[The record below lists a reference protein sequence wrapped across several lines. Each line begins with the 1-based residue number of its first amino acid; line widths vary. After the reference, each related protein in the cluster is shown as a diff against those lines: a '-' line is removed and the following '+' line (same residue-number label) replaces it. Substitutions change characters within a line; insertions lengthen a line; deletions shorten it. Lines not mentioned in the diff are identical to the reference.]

1 MLNNKSAELLSLIV
15 MDNIKELG
23 EKVDKHL
30 MKLNSTSKSFIVPI
44 EQIRFNNGEGKIVIE
59 ESIRN
64 KNVYILCDIGNH
76 SISYEMYGKTSY
88 CGPDEHFQD
97 LKRIICALSGH
108 ANTINIVMPLL
119 YASRQH
125 RRKGRESLDCAMALQ
140 ELERLGVGEIITF
153 DAHDNNIQNAI
164 PFTAF
169 DNIYPTKVIIEKM
182 IEDENISLETRDD
195 LVVIAPDTGAFER
208 AKYYADILGVD
219 VGMCYKRRDLTVVV
233 NGKNPIIAHEY
244 LGKDVKEKDVLIV
257 DDMIASGSSILEC
270 AEEMKKRGAK
280 NVLLSAT
287 FAMFTEGYERFEK
300 AFKEG
305 TIKTVYTTNLTYG
318 EEILS
323 KFKWLKRVD
332 SSKLLCEIIGLLSQ
346 GKSISH
352 IIKSKTISI
361 EK

>member
-1 MLNNKSAELLSLIV
+1 MLNNKNTDQLSLIV

-23 EKVDKHL
+23 EKVDEHL
-30 MKLNSTSKSFIVPI
+30 MKLNTTNKSFIVPI
-44 EQIRFNNGEGKIVIE
+44 SQIRFNNGEGKIVIN

-125 RRKGRESLDCAMALQ
+125 RRKGRESLDCAMSLQ
-140 ELERLGVGEIITF
+140 ELERLGVKEIITF
-153 DAHDNNIQNAI
+153 DAHDINIQNAI

-169 DNIYPTKVIIEKM
+169 DSIYPTKIILEKM
-182 IEDENISLETRDD
+182 IKDNNLNIDAKDEL
-195 LVVIAPDTGAFER
+195 LVIAPDTGAFDR
-208 AKYYADILGVD
+208 AKYYADILGTD
-219 VGMCYKRRDLTVVV
+219 VGMCYKRRDLSKVV

-244 LGKDVKEKDVLIV
+244 LGKDVKGKDILIV
-257 DDMIASGSSILEC
+257 DDMIASGLSILEC
-270 AEEMKKRGAK
+270 AEEMKNRGAK
-280 NVLLSAT
+280 SVILSVT
-287 FAMFTEGYERFEK
+287 FAMFTEGYDKFEEAYQKGFIK
-300 AFKEG
+300 A
-305 TIKTVYTTNLTYG
+305 VYTTNLTYADD
-318 EEILS
+318 ITTKYL
-323 KFKWLKRVD
+323 WYKRVD
-332 SSKLLCEIIGLLSQ
+332 CSKLLCEIIGLLSQ

-352 IIKSKTISI
+352 IIKSKTI
-361 EK
+361 KL